1 MNYDKIGNFILN
13 LRKEKGYSQN
23 DLARIIPISRQAIS
37 KWERGITIPDS
48 STLVRLSEIFDVN
61 INELLKGERIK
72 NNTIEELQ
80 KTTLDIV
87 DDSVLRTH
95 KMKIRIQILIITIL
109 VLLTSFLSYYFI
121 NSYNKIKIYSIC
133 ADGDIFHVK
142 KGLFITTPSRKYI
155 KFDSFIYDS
164 NSINVNKVKL
174 YYKID
179 KEEYLIFEDNSLDDI
194 ILDSY
199 GYDDLFKMINL
210 NYFLNNSYLEIDYN
224 DNQKETI
231 SVKFK
236 RSFVNNNLLFLINKN
251 VINKD
256 NEKLKLN
263 KLNTKFI
270 KKIISKNKLRDDSYY
285 DIFVINDIE
294 YDFSYYPYSDQI
306 IISNDDNLIISYE
319 CYTNM
324 CYSSLKTETNNC
336 SDDYFSLIT
345 RYIDGN

>member
-121 NSYNKIKIYSIC
+121 NSYNKIKIYNIC

-142 KGLFITTPSRKYI
+142 NGLFITTPSRKYLKMDYLDYDKSLYEINNI
-155 KFDSFIYDS
+155 KMYYI
-164 NSINVNKVKL
+164 IKNKK
-174 YYKID
+174 YKV
-179 KEEYLIFEDNSLDDI
+179 FENQDLNDI
-194 ILDSY
+194 LFDSY
-199 GYDDLFKMINL
+199 GYDELFKISDL
-210 NYFLNNSYLEIDYN
+210 YYFLNNSYLEIDFN
-224 DNQKETI
+224 GNQKETI
-231 SVKFK
+231 SVKFN
-236 RSFVNNNLLFLINKN
+236 RSFVNNNLLFSLNKK
-251 VINKD
+251 IEDSKA
-256 NEKLKLN
+256 EESSISKLN
-263 KLNTKFI
+263 RQAI
-270 KKIISKNKLRDDSYY
+270 KIISNKNQIRDDSYY
-285 DIFVINDIE
+285 DKFIINDIE
-294 YDFSYYPYSDQI
+294 YDFSYYPYSNQI

-336 SDDYFSLIT
+336 SDDYYSLIT
-345 RYIDGN
+345 RYIEGN